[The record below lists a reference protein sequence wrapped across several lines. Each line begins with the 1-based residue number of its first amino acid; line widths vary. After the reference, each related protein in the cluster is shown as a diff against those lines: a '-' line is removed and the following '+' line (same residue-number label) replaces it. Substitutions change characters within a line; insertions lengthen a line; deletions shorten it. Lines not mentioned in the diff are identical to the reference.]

1 MIYCRGCLD
10 PGRLC
15 VWWALSACSIT
26 HMPRCQ
32 WASPVAILWGPSHG
46 QAPRVIHGL
55 KGKLTVKVCV
65 RVCVCVCVLLSHVR
79 TFVTPWTASPPGSS
93 VHGILQARILEW
105 LPFPSPREL
114 PTPGSNPGLLHCRRI
129 HYRQS
134 HQGNPLTV
142 NREEERRGE

>member
-65 RVCVCVCVLLSHVR
+65 RVCVCVCVCVAQSCPNLCDPMDCKPSRLLC
-79 TFVTPWTASPPGSS
+79 PWDSPGKNTGVVAISFSEGASDPGIEPRSSALQADSLPPEPPGKSANS
-93 VHGILQARILEW
+93 
-105 LPFPSPREL
+105 
-114 PTPGSNPGLLHCRRI
+114 
-129 HYRQS
+129 
-134 HQGNPLTV
+134 
-142 NREEERRGE
+142 